1 MTIDYSLN
9 MTIAVL
15 LATRNRKQ
23 KTIACLQSLQRQ
35 RLPEG
40 VAVSVHVTDD
50 ASADGTPEAIKA
62 VYPEANV
69 YSGSGQLFWAGGMRH
84 TWRQAAKNAPDFYL
98 LLNDDTL
105 LYEDAVAS
113 LLRAPSVEKSLCIGS
128 TKDPVT
134 HERSYGG
141 RRLTAKRSWRD
152 DEVVLSETE
161 YLPCDVANANIM
173 LVPKAIVEKIGILSD
188 AYTHGLADYD
198 YSLTASRAGFNV
210 YVAPGFLGE
219 CVNDHGKNWKPQKT
233 TLQQRIAYL
242 KSPKG
247 LAYDEYMT
255 FIKKHFPLSYPSAF
269 VKVWMKTFFPF
280 IWETFRK

>member
-1 MTIDYSLN
+1 

-23 KTIACLQSLQRQ
+23 KTVACLQSLQRQ

-40 VAVSVHVTDD
+40 VRLSVHVTDD
-50 ASADGTPEAIKA
+50 ASNDGTPEAIKNVWPDA
-62 VYPEANV
+62 KV
-69 YSGSGQLFWAGGMRH
+69 YSGSGHLFWAGGMRH
-84 TWRQAAKNAPDFYL
+84 TWKQASKASPDFYL
-98 LLNDDTL
+98 LLNDDTVL
-105 LYEDAVAS
+105 FEDAIAC
-113 LLRAPSVEKSLCIGS
+113 LLNAPSVENSLCIGS

-134 HERSYGG
+134 QERSYGG
-141 RRLTAKRSWRD
+141 RKLTAKRSWRD

-173 LVPKAIVEKIGILSD
+173 LVPKAIVAEIGILSD

-198 YSLTASRAGFNV
+198 YSLTASRAGFKV

-219 CVNDHGKNWKPQKT
+219 CVNDHGKNWKGQKT
-233 TLQQRIAYL
+233 TLKQRIAYL

-247 LAYDEYMT
+247 LAYKEYMT

-269 VKVWMKTFFPF
+269 VKVWVKTFFPF
-280 IWETFRK
+280 IWETFRR

>member
-1 MTIDYSLN
+1 

-35 RLPEG
+35 RLPQG
-40 VAVSVHVTDD
+40 VKLSVHVTDD
-50 ASADGTPEAIKA
+50 ASTDGTPEAVKE
-62 VYPEANV
+62 VYPTATV
-69 YSGSGQLFWAGGMRH
+69 YAGSGQLFWAGGMRH
-84 TWRQAAKNAPDFYL
+84 TWKQAAKSSPDFYL
-98 LLNDDTL
+98 LLNDDTI
-105 LYEDAVAS
+105 LYEEAINT
-113 LLRAPSVEKSLCIGS
+113 LLNAPSVENSLCIGS

-134 HERSYGG
+134 EERSYGG
-141 RRLTAKRSWRD
+141 RKLTAKRSWRD
-152 DEVVLSETE
+152 DEVVLSESA

-173 LVPKAIVEKIGILSD
+173 LVPKAAVEKIGILSD

-198 YSLTASRAGFNV
+198 YSLTASRAGFTV

-219 CVNDHGKNWKPQKT
+219 CVNDHGKNWQSNKT
-233 TLQQRIAYL
+233 TLKQRIAYM

-247 LAYDEYMT
+247 LAYKEYMT
-255 FIKKHFPLSYPSAF
+255 FIRKHFPFSYPSAF